1 MTAPTPKH
9 TAHAAK
15 YNKKKKPWRK
25 KSWLQKQHFPS
36 HNLLRRLL
44 YAVIAAEA
52 ICITLTTDRIAPKL
66 TDNLLKQ
73 ETYITKEHP
82 EESTPPKNTRER
94 GFLLDL
100 KKGILKIWQ
109 IEESAETAEPAEAT
123 ESTEPTK
130 PTEAA
135 EPTTNG
141 TVTQFP

>member
-44 YAVIAAEA
+44 YAAIAAEV

-73 ETYITKEHP
+73 ETYITREHP
-82 EESTPPKNTRER
+82 EEGAHPQNTRER
-94 GFLLDL
+94 GFLVDV
-100 KKGILKIWQ
+100 KKGILKFWQ
-109 IEESAETAEPAEAT
+109 IEEAAETAEPAEPI
-123 ESTEPTK
+123 ESTK
-130 PTEAA
+130 STEAA

-141 TVTQFP
+141 TVIQSP